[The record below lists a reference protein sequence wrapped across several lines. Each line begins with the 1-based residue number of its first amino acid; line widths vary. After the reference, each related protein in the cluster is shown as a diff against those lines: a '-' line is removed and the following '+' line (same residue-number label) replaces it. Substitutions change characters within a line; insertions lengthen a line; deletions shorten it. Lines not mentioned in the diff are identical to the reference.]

1 MASKKIK
8 VISFDMDG
16 CLTDEEF
23 DDTFYFI
30 ELPGII
36 AKKRNIPFSEAF
48 EFATK
53 SYDSMRGKKEWTDP
67 TYWIKRF
74 EINESFKE
82 IVKSLKKELKH
93 YRDAIPVLE
102 SLKKDYRLIVISSA
116 TRHFLDLKLAEENIL
131 QYFEAAY
138 SMSDDFNT
146 MKKEPEIYREIC
158 KKLGITTDEIVHVG
172 DSRTHDY
179 ENPTK
184 AGIKAFLLERKAVEK
199 QDFVVNTLY
208 EFEERAR
215 ALE

>member
-1 MASKKIK
+1 MASKIK

-30 ELPGII
+30 ELPSII
-36 AKKRNIPFSEAF
+36 AKKRKIPFSEAF

-67 TYWIKRF
+67 IYWLKRF
-74 EINESFKE
+74 GIESSLQE
-82 IVKSLKKELKH
+82 IVKNLKKELKH
-93 YRDAIPVLE
+93 YRDAIPVLK

-116 TRHFLDLKLAEENIL
+116 TRHFLDLKLDEENL
-131 QYFEAAY
+131 RQYFEATY
-138 SMSDDFNT
+138 SMSDDFGT
-146 MKKEPEIYREIC
+146 MKKEPEIYKQIC

-172 DSRTHDY
+172 DSRIHDY

-184 AGIKAFLLERKAVEK
+184 AGIKAFLLERKTSDK
-199 QDFVVNTLY
+199 KDSVVHTLY
-208 EFEERAR
+208 EFEERVR
-215 ALE
+215 AMK

>member
-1 MASKKIK
+1 MASKIK

-30 ELPGII
+30 ELPSII
-36 AKKRNIPFSEAF
+36 AKKKKIPFSEAF

-53 SYDSMRGKKEWTDP
+53 SYDSMKGEKEWTDP

-74 EINESFKE
+74 EIDDSFKD
-82 IVKSLKKELKH
+82 IVKNLKKELKH

-102 SLKKDYRLIVISSA
+102 SLKKDYRLIIISSA
-116 TRHFLDLKLAEENIL
+116 TRHFLDLKLDEENIR

-138 SMSDDFNT
+138 SMSDDFGT
-146 MKKEPEIYREIC
+146 MKKEPEIYKEIC
-158 KKLGITTDEIVHVG
+158 RKLKVDVSEIVHVG

-199 QDFVVNTLY
+199 HDFVVNTLY
-208 EFEERAR
+208 EFEEKVR
-215 ALE
+215 ALG